1 MKADKSCIVIIMA
14 ELLKPGACACRL
26 HLACTLNQQLS
37 TALGNADAQKQATA
51 LREQLSK
58 AEADN
63 AAEVQTLQQAESKLK
78 DVLKQARLDVQQV
91 LRLTFPQLAGKGVLP
106 SYIE

>member
-1 MKADKSCIVIIMA
+1 MKAAKSCTVIIMA

-26 HLACTLNQQLS
+26 HLACTLQQPS

-63 AAEVQTLQQAESKLK
+63 AAEVQTLQQAESKLR
-78 DVLKQARLDVQQV
+78 DVLKQARLEIQQV
-91 LRLTFPQLAGKGVLP
+91 LRLTFPQLADKGVSP
-106 SYIE
+106 SYIK